1 MEPNQDE
8 TGHGALREN
17 AGIDPAKDEHVPAP
31 AGHGEPQQDE
41 HDSAQTP
48 GKGSGNWGR
57 PEILSLIFD
66 GIVAVATVIGIYF
79 LVDQSE
85 KTEAALKEA
94 RESNR
99 IAQEATAR
107 AIEDAKQED
116 ARYSEQFRVAQE
128 NVAAA
133 VSAAKA
139 AQQSVQISMET
150 SRRSREAFISDTRP
164 WLLVKAATAHRVPVS
179 GTADAEV
186 LASLDLQNF

>member
-1 MEPNQDE
+1 M
-8 TGHGALREN
+8 
-17 AGIDPAKDEHVPAP
+17 
-31 AGHGEPQQDE
+31 
-41 HDSAQTP
+41 
-48 GKGSGNWGR
+48 
-57 PEILSLIFD
+57 SLIFD

-164 WLLVKAATAHRVPVS
+164 WLLVKVTSSP
-179 GTADAEV
+179 
-186 LASLDLQNF
+186 N